1 MRLLGGPDVGFQ
13 PMFCTPILCVLT
25 NWRPPYFVDNRPSG
39 CSTHLDDDGAMV
51 RRLVIGVA
59 ALVAI
64 VGAIVVIR
72 ALLTKDSELT
82 AVDRET
88 GMQLWSTS
96 LENSGAQWM
105 WQEGHQLVVGVCHD
119 GHFELLIDPTNG
131 RIVGDRPGFAFGSE
145 DTNAF
150 AGAGVQTRAPGPHGF
165 GLPVAEELSYDD
177 AAHLLVSAK
186 GWRTEVDVSGP
197 DWMPVLIRPDVVYF
211 IEHAGECEGFD

>member
-1 MRLLGGPDVGFQ
+1 
-13 PMFCTPILCVLT
+13 
-25 NWRPPYFVDNRPSG
+25 
-39 CSTHLDDDGAMV
+39 MV

-105 WQEGHQLVVGVCHD
+105 WQG
-119 GHFELLIDPTNG
+119 P
-131 RIVGDRPGFAFGSE
+131 S
-145 DTNAF
+145 
-150 AGAGVQTRAPGPHGF
+150 TRR
-165 GLPVAEELSYDD
+165 
-177 AAHLLVSAK
+177 
-186 GWRTEVDVSGP
+186 WR
-197 DWMPVLIRPDVVYF
+197 MP
-211 IEHAGECEGFD
+211 